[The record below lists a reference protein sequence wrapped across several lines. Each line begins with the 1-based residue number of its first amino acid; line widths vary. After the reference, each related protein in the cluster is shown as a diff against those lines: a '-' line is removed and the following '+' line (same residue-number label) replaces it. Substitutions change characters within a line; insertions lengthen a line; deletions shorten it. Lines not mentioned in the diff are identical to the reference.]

1 MFNELVIPGFSRY
14 SIDMEGNVR
23 ILKGRNKVG
32 QYLKPRTNEHG
43 YLRIL
48 LRDDDN
54 LEKTRLVHRLV
65 MLTFFPREDSAEL
78 VVMHLND
85 NKTDNN
91 ILNLKWG
98 TTKDNIR
105 DYHKS
110 GNHQVYETKQ
120 GNFTAKACLAG
131 KIYTIGTFPN
141 KNEAIKAQ
149 EVAERNYLDFGTVP
163 IPFKEKTSSKQEG
176 VYWRKA
182 RNRWIAYYHY
192 FANNGKRTHKQ
203 LGTFKTEAEAVEC
216 RLVWEVEN
224 K

>member
-32 QYLKPRTNEHG
+32 QYLKPRINQSG
-43 YLRIL
+43 YLHVN

-54 LEKTRLVHRLV
+54 KEKTRLINRLV

-78 VVMHLND
+78 VVMHLDD

-91 ILNLKWG
+91 ILNLNWG
-98 TTKDNIR
+98 THKENTR
-105 DYHKS
+105 GYHKADS
-110 GNHQVYETKQ
+110 YGVYETKQ
-120 GNFTAKACLAG
+120 GTFQARAYLAG
-131 KIYTIGTFPN
+131 KLYVIGTFPT
-141 KNEAIKAQ
+141 KNEAMVAQ
-149 EVAERNYLDFGTVP
+149 EKAERNYLDFGTVP
-163 IPFKEKTSSKQEG
+163 VPFKEKTSSTQEG

-203 LGTFKTEAEAVEC
+203 LGTFKTEAEAIEC
-216 RLVWEVEN
+216 RLAWEVEN